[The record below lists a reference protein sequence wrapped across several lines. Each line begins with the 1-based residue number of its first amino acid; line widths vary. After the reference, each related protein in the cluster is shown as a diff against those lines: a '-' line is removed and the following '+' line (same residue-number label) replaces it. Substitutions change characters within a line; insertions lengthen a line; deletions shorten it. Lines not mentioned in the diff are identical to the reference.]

1 MVGIL
6 LGIEGLLGLGTSPL
20 LPGTSRV
27 FLEKVGVVGAEEVG
41 LKSL

>member
-1 MVGIL
+1 MGIL
-6 LGIEGLLGLGTSPL
+6 VGIEGLLGLSPL

-41 LKSL
+41 LWPCKSL